1 MKLVTFAAIT
11 GLCLAAASVSAADV
25 KANWEKHCQKC
36 HGADGKG
43 QTTMGKK
50 LKVLDYTDAKAQAK
64 FTDEQAIKITTEGKK
79 EGDKTLMKSYKE
91 DLSAQEIKDLIA
103 YVRKFAKN

>member
-1 MKLVTFAAIT
+1 MRILSITVIAAALL
-11 GLCLAAASVSAADV
+11 GASSLLAADA

-50 LKVLDYTDAKAQAK
+50 LKVKDYTVAAEQKK
-64 FTDEQAIKITTEGKK
+64 FTDEEAIKITKEGKK
-79 EGDKTLMKSYKE
+79 EGDKTLMKAFKDE
-91 DLSAQEIKDLIA
+91 LSDQEVKDLIA
-103 YVRKFAKN
+103 LLRKFAAK